1 MNPLFYTPE
10 SGTRIAYHQ
19 QQGEGEVGVLFLPG
33 FRSDMESTKAVALA
47 EWCAAHN
54 VPFTR
59 FDYFG
64 HGKSE
69 GEFIDYTIS
78 KGLESALAMLDQV
91 ARGPQILVGS
101 SMGGWISL
109 LAARERKGQVRGMV
123 GIAAA
128 PDFTD
133 RMRPKMNGEQQ
144 AALDKDGVV
153 WVHSDFFDNDYPITQ
168 NLIDDGKQH
177 FLLDD
182 VIGLEIP
189 IHLLQGQLDDDVP
202 WQTALKIAEKV
213 MSDEVT
219 VTLIKD
225 GDHRLNRPQD
235 LALLMEALQRML
247 RA

>member
-1 MNPLFYTPE
+1 MTPLFYTPE
-10 SGTRIAYHQ
+10 SGVRIAYHHQ
-19 QQGEGEVGVLFLPG
+19 HGQGEVGVMFLCG
-33 FRSDMESTKAVALA
+33 FRSDMESTKATALA
-47 EWCAAHN
+47 EWCAAQN
-54 VPFTR
+54 VRYTR

-78 KGLESALAMLDQV
+78 KGLESTLHMLDQI

-101 SMGGWISL
+101 SMGGWIGMR
-109 LAARERKGQVRGMV
+109 AAQERKGQVRGFIGV
-123 GIAAA
+123 AAA

-133 RMRPKMNGEQQ
+133 RMRPQMNGEQQ

-153 WVHSDFFDNDYPITQ
+153 WVHSEYYGNDYPITQ

-189 IHLLQGQLDDDVP
+189 IHLIQGQLDDSVP
-202 WQTALKIAEKV
+202 WQTALKISERV

-219 VTLIKD
+219 ITLVKD

-235 LALLMEALQRML
+235 IALLTEALGRML
-247 RA
+247 AR